1 MRYSI
6 KAIFIILLILIANS
20 KIYSQ
25 SNDNTLIIGT
35 KNTPPFAIK
44 ESDGS
49 WSGITIDLWRE
60 IATDLGYQY
69 RYQEHD
75 LKGLIDGLQDGSLDA
90 AVAALTITAD
100 RETKFDFTHSFYST
114 GLSIATITKGEGS
127 LFKALSRVFSFQFMK
142 LILALILILMVIGII
157 VWLFERKNNAD
168 QYGDSFLKGIGHSFW
183 WSAVTMTTVGYGD
196 ISPKSVGGR
205 IIGLLWMFAAI
216 IIISSFTATITSVLT
231 VSQLES
237 PVRGPGDL
245 PKVRIGSIDNSTAA
259 QYLITRGINYKGY
272 ATPLDGL
279 KAIEAGQIDAMVYDA
294 PILRYLVN
302 TMNSGNIRVLPQTFE
317 SQDYGIGLPA
327 DSPRREQINRV
338 MLKKIH
344 SPWWQETLRK
354 YIGD

>member
-1 MRYSI
+1 
-6 KAIFIILLILIANS
+6 
-20 KIYSQ
+20 
-25 SNDNTLIIGT
+25 
-35 KNTPPFAIK
+35 
-44 ESDGS
+44 
-49 WSGITIDLWRE
+49 
-60 IATDLGYQY
+60 
-69 RYQEHD
+69 
-75 LKGLIDGLQDGSLDA
+75 
-90 AVAALTITAD
+90 
-100 RETKFDFTHSFYST
+100 
-114 GLSIATITKGEGS
+114 
-127 LFKALSRVFSFQFMK
+127 
-142 LILALILILMVIGII
+142 VIGII
-157 VWLFERKNNAD
+157 VWLFEHKKNTA
-168 QYGDSFLKGIGHSFW
+168 QFGDSFLKGIGHSFW

-237 PVRGPGDL
+237 PVKGPEDL
-245 PKVRIGSIDNSTAA
+245 PEVRVGSINNSTAA
-259 QYLITRGINYKGY
+259 QYLDIRGIKYKGY

-279 KAIEAGQIDAMVYDA
+279 KAVEAGQIDAMVYDA

-302 TMNSGNIRVLPQTFE
+302 TSISGNLRVLPQIFE

-327 DSPRREQINRV
+327 NSVRREQINRV